1 MMQLISTADAN
12 KAEYMEER
20 RLEMGSGTQMPVSAR
35 MGPGPN
41 TGGEGYTTIPLT
53 MVAVDPA
60 GTSQRRPHMRITGN
74 MEGPEHNPIIARSIV
89 AANVKYDNCTSESNL
104 GTIMRKES
112 WRAEIQDSM

>member
-12 KAEYMEER
+12 EAEFMGEG

-41 TGGEGYTTIPLT
+41 TESEGYTTIPFT

-74 MEGPEHNPIIARSIV
+74 MEGLEHNPIIVMSIV
-89 AANVKYDNCTSESNL
+89 AANVKYDNCTSESRDDNEK
-104 GTIMRKES
+104 RKLES
-112 WRAEIQDSM
+112 